1 MSTVAS
7 SPTPDRAAPAVDG
20 PRAGRL
26 ALAFQEA
33 FTVTVRLRSGVQVA
47 TDAGSFRTRM
57 KQLLAAADREA
68 RGAGYDGE
76 IVRLAVYAF
85 VAFLDESVL
94 NSDQPMF
101 ADWARQPLQEEVFGD
116 HMAGETFFSHLRDLL
131 TRQGSS
137 DLADLLEVY
146 ELCILLGFRGRYG
159 SGGSGEIRSL
169 VESAR
174 EKIRR
179 IRGDDGTLSPRGEPP
194 PDETVPRPRDP
205 WLRRLLWTG
214 AGLAALAVVLFVV
227 YSLLLGSGVEAAE
240 EIAERIVQ

>member
-7 SPTPDRAAPAVDG
+7 SPTPGRAAPVADA

-174 EKIRR
+174 EKVRR
-179 IRGDDGTLSPRGEPP
+179 IRGDDGTLSRRGEPP
-194 PDETVPRPRDP
+194 PDESVPRRRDP
-205 WLRRLLWTG
+205 WLRRLVWTA
-214 AGLAALAVVLFVV
+214 AGLAVLAVVLFVA

-240 EIAERIVQ
+240 EIAERIVR